1 MLKRLGVLI
10 NSAGKYPSNLSSQ
23 YLRKEARIAKY
34 LCSMQVF
41 GLTVENLFFCKEEK
55 MENSFL
61 NDLSFD
67 PGYIIMGMI
76 ALVVVLIALVIFL
89 LVKYDSLQKSYDN
102 FMKGRNGNSLEEV
115 LIRVVDDNKKVKQQC
130 KNNIDAILD
139 MKKEIKHCYKKM
151 GIVRYDTFNENS
163 GKLSFVLALLDEN
176 DNGILLNSIHSSNGS
191 YQYLKTISN
200 GVCELT
206 LSEEEDA
213 ALEKAI
219 EWKET
224 I

>member
-1 MLKRLGVLI
+1 
-10 NSAGKYPSNLSSQ
+10 
-23 YLRKEARIAKY
+23 
-34 LCSMQVF
+34 
-41 GLTVENLFFCKEEK
+41 

-176 DNGILLNSIHSSNGS
+176 HNRIFVNTIHSSNGS
-191 YQYLKTISN
+191 YQNLKTITN

>member
-1 MLKRLGVLI
+1 
-10 NSAGKYPSNLSSQ
+10 
-23 YLRKEARIAKY
+23 
-34 LCSMQVF
+34 
-41 GLTVENLFFCKEEK
+41 

-139 MKKEIKHCYKKM
+139 MKKEIKHCYKK
-151 GIVRYDTFNENS
+151 
-163 GKLSFVLALLDEN
+163 
-176 DNGILLNSIHSSNGS
+176 NGN
-191 YQYLKTISN
+191 
-200 GVCELT
+200 CT
-206 LSEEEDA
+206 L
-213 ALEKAI
+213 
-219 EWKET
+219 
-224 I
+224 

>member
-1 MLKRLGVLI
+1 
-10 NSAGKYPSNLSSQ
+10 
-23 YLRKEARIAKY
+23 
-34 LCSMQVF
+34 
-41 GLTVENLFFCKEEK
+41 
-55 MENSFL
+55 
-61 NDLSFD
+61 
-67 PGYIIMGMI
+67 
-76 ALVVVLIALVIFL
+76 
-89 LVKYDSLQKSYDN
+89 
-102 FMKGRNGNSLEEV
+102 
-115 LIRVVDDNKKVKQQC
+115 
-130 KNNIDAILD
+130 
-139 MKKEIKHCYKKM
+139 M

>member
-1 MLKRLGVLI
+1 
-10 NSAGKYPSNLSSQ
+10 
-23 YLRKEARIAKY
+23 
-34 LCSMQVF
+34 
-41 GLTVENLFFCKEEK
+41 

-213 ALEKAI
+213 ALEQAI

>member
-1 MLKRLGVLI
+1 
-10 NSAGKYPSNLSSQ
+10 
-23 YLRKEARIAKY
+23 
-34 LCSMQVF
+34 
-41 GLTVENLFFCKEEK
+41 
-55 MENSFL
+55 
-61 NDLSFD
+61 
-67 PGYIIMGMI
+67 
-76 ALVVVLIALVIFL
+76 
-89 LVKYDSLQKSYDN
+89 
-102 FMKGRNGNSLEEV
+102 MKGRNGNSLEEV